1 LDAKMPLRF
10 AIHKITMNTPE
21 QIQNQP
27 KADFKQT
34 TKPLLNPLA
43 FPRAA
48 FFPQSTNSM
57 NWSYH
62 CRSEDGMTLRDFF
75 AIQFA
80 AQQAEND
87 TRKDEYICQRAYEL
101 ADRMLEARLK

>member
-1 LDAKMPLRF
+1 
-10 AIHKITMNTPE
+10 
-21 QIQNQP
+21 
-27 KADFKQT
+27 
-34 TKPLLNPLA
+34 
-43 FPRAA
+43 
-48 FFPQSTNSM
+48 
-57 NWSYH
+57 
-62 CRSEDGMTLRDFF
+62 MTLRDFF